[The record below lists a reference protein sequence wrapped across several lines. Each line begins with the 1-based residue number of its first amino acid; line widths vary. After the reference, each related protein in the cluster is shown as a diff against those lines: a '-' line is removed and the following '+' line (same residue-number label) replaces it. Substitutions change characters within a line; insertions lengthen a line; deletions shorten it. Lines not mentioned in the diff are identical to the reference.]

1 MARRKRSR
9 GRAYGD
15 KVRAAA
21 RAISDLQ
28 VWLIRASHGGTRP
41 CLQTIQCNDGEQVF
55 KFGLDSA
62 GEVVCPICSD
72 IGIESVLYIEVV
84 QSGLSGAGS
93 RLGHCDSCWER
104 DGVGLRQLDYWG
116 LK

>member
-1 MARRKRSR
+1 MARRKRSRGRGR

-15 KVRAAA
+15 KVRA
-21 RAISDLQ
+21 
-28 VWLIRASHGGTRP
+28 
-41 CLQTIQCNDGEQVF
+41 
-55 KFGLDSA
+55 
-62 GEVVCPICSD
+62 
-72 IGIESVLYIEVV
+72 SVLYIEVV